1 MHIFCTHLTDKCVHL
16 HLALMIKEKHAK
28 KPQPVDQLLSPDGTA
43 LVIPMVDD
51 IHILFS
57 GQQ

>member
-1 MHIFCTHLTDKCVHL
+1 MYIFCTHLTHKCAHL
-16 HLALMIKEKHAK
+16 HLALMIKEKQTK
-28 KPQPVDQLLSPDGTA
+28 KSQPVAQLLSPDGTA

-57 GQQ
+57 GRQ

>member
-1 MHIFCTHLTDKCVHL
+1 MCTPPPSTDNKRETNDEITTCGP
-16 HLALMIKEKHAK
+16 A
-28 KPQPVDQLLSPDGTA
+28 QLLSPDGTA

-57 GQQ
+57 GPQ